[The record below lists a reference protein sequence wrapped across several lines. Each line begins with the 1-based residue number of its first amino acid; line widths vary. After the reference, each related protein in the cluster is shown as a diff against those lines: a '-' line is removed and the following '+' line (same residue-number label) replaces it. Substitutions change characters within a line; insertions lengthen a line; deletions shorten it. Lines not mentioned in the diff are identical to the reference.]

1 MYNIH
6 NHYHNIWQYAKTLCD
21 DPRLI
26 YLHPFGSTDPSNI
39 EILADDRP
47 ELGPHQ
53 RGPLIICYD
62 QEPLIWGF
70 NNQLFDH
77 ILQELNITD
86 QRVILLNTERESQDK
101 NRFLMQYRFQD
112 CYSFF
117 HVFAASD
124 WYRGYRFDAS
134 IKDPLQRAIK
144 KKYIT
149 FNRLTGG
156 ARVYRSM
163 LIAELA
169 MAGLIEYGHISYS
182 DSCPLYGHY
191 QVNLQQSINQY
202 KIDRDY
208 AYRCTEYLDKIK
220 FPLRI
225 DSKQDTIPNGSMTL
239 GAIRENMESFLHI
252 VTETCYW
259 EKKHHLT
266 EKIFKPIIARQPFVL
281 LGPANNLAYLK
292 SYGFRTFDRWWD
304 ESYDQIQNPIHRLQA
319 VVEIVKNICSLN
331 DRDLTDLLHEMR
343 DTLEHNY
350 RLLESGEL
358 LNRAWGE
365 LKSNLN
371 WCLSSPN

>member
-1 MYNIH
+1 M
-6 NHYHNIWQYAKTLCD
+6 
-21 DPRLI
+21 
-26 YLHPFGSTDPSNI
+26 
-39 EILADDRP
+39 ADDRP

>member
-6 NHYHNIWQYAKTLCD
+6 NHYHNIWRYTKTLCD
-21 DPRLI
+21 DPRLV
-26 YLHPFGSTDPSNI
+26 YLYPFGSTDSSNI

-47 ELGPHQ
+47 DLGPQQ

-77 ILQELNITD
+77 ILQELNISD
-86 QRVILLNTERESQDK
+86 QRVILLNTEQESQDK
-101 NRFLMQYRFQD
+101 NQFLMRYRFQD

-124 WYRGYRFDAS
+124 WYRGYRYDVS
-134 IKDPLQRAIK
+134 IKAPLEREIK

-163 LIAELA
+163 LVAELA
-169 MAGLIEYGHISYS
+169 AAGVIKHGYISYS
-182 DSCPLYGHY
+182 ERCPLYGHY
-191 QVNLQQSINQY
+191 RDNLQSSIGRYNINQE
-202 KIDRDY
+202 Y
-208 AYRCTEYLDKIK
+208 ARQCAEQLDNIE

-225 DSKQDTIPNGSMTL
+225 DSQQGPIPNGSMTL

-281 LGPANNLAYLK
+281 LAPRNNLAYLK

-304 ESYDQIQNPIHRLQA
+304 ESYDEIADPVHRLQA
-319 VVEIVKNICSLN
+319 VVEIVKSLCARS
-331 DRDLTDLLHEMR
+331 DQELTDLLHEMN

-350 RLLESGEL
+350 RLLESGQTL
-358 LNRAWGE
+358 TRAWQE
-365 LKSNLN
+365 LKTNLS
-371 WCLSSPN
+371 WCLSCPN